1 MMAAA
6 ITAHTISRTTLLQPV
21 TPFQASLV
29 CQSLHTTGYPE
40 SKDPFQISSSIKT
53 IALV

>member
-1 MMAAA
+1 MAAAA
-6 ITAHTISRTTLLQPV
+6 ITAHTISWTTLLQPA

-40 SKDPFQISSSIKT
+40 IQGLFQISSSIKT
-53 IALV
+53 IELV